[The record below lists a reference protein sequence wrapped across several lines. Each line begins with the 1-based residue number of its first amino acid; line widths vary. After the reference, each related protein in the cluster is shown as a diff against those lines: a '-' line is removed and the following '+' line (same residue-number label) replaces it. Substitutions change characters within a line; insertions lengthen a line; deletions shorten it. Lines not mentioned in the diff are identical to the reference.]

1 MKTLVIFLCLGTTIV
16 FGNPVKNVNTK
27 NLELMETKLR
37 DELDELNKQES
48 INIYGN
54 IISLEKI
61 SIDEEEKKELNLEN
75 GTSDPLVRRID
86 EFLKCRKIQVSFP
99 HDGSSADFLGRAI
112 GERNIEFQLRELT
125 HNSFEARTKLKRV
138 LLPLLLVLKLKA
150 LIILP
155 IIITIIGLI
164 GIKGLGA
171 GLMALL
177 LSGAVALKALLTPPP
192 PLSTRISYGIVK
204 PHDIYHDHWHRS
216 QEEVNQPY
224 RGWSPDYPAEQYPYQ
239 EVP

>member
-1 MKTLVIFLCLGTTIV
+1 MYKLLCL
-16 FGNPVKNVNTK
+16 
-27 NLELMETKLR
+27 
-37 DELDELNKQES
+37 S
-48 INIYGN
+48 
-54 IISLEKI
+54 
-61 SIDEEEKKELNLEN
+61 
-75 GTSDPLVRRID
+75 
-86 EFLKCRKIQVSFP
+86 
-99 HDGSSADFLGRAI
+99 
-112 GERNIEFQLRELT
+112 
-125 HNSFEARTKLKRV
+125 ARTKLKRV
-138 LLPLLLVLKLKA
+138 LLPLLLALKLKA

-192 PLSTRISYGIVK
+192 PLSTRISYGVVK

-216 QEEVNQPY
+216 QEEINQPY
-224 RGWSPDYPAEQYPYQ
+224 RGWSPDYPAGEQYPYQ